1 MSKISTNQ
9 KRIQTMREVLGEA
22 SALVDNDK
30 YLPLF
35 RNRQKNYAKE
45 FKQAIKLSRTKKN
58 PARWFASIWSV
69 ENTKKTLKILRAYI
83 NRKVAA
89 QAKKREQSRKNFER
103 GSIILNINK
112 AGRNKYHQMMIDR
125 GLLTSR

>member
-1 MSKISTNQ
+1 MSKILVDQ
-9 KRIQTMREVLGEA
+9 KRILTMREVLGEA
-22 SALVDNDK
+22 SALVNNDK

-45 FKQAIKLSRTKKN
+45 FKQAVKLSRSKMN
-58 PARWFASIWSV
+58 PGRWFASIWSAK
-69 ENTKKTLKILRAYI
+69 NTKKTLEILRAYI

-103 GSIILNINK
+103 GSIASNVNE
-112 AGRNKYHQMMIDR
+112 AGRDKYHQMMIDR